1 MIRPRSLILILSLLV
16 VTGILFDAAIEV
28 GPTPAPL
35 SEQESASERINT
47 IRAAF
52 QSNAKP
58 VELADPRLVR
68 FFDCISQAAET
79 KNPFAAI
86 DSFDLDRLHT
96 EVRAAH
102 VLPRPDWEV
111 DDPDGLKKLYSGV
124 WKAFESRWLGQG
136 WQSTEIRRVDTL
148 IGGQE
153 IIVSARHRTVD
164 GVRPL
169 RWWFTQRNQE
179 LFAFDVEDCRVG
191 MRLSY
196 QLAPLFALQANEAD
210 HAAIQNGLTAI
221 NDAYIAL
228 AGREPLLA
236 DQLLR
241 PARTAPFPNAAKAM
255 LYLTEAAIAL
265 GNNSPPEVLRWT
277 TQTDEVRPGIPGTD
291 LLRSVAHFRLK
302 HWTEAITASR
312 KYVDLLGPDPQ
323 ASYVLSASLLE
334 LGKRPEALVVLET
347 ARRDFPND
355 DGLKELL
362 TRFADPQ

>member
-28 GPTPAPL
+28 GPAPAPL
-35 SEQESASERINT
+35 SEQESATERINT

-58 VELADPRLVR
+58 VEIADPRLVR
-68 FFDCISQAAET
+68 FFDCISQAADT
-79 KNPFAAI
+79 KNPFSAI

-102 VLPRPDWEV
+102 VLPRPDREV
-111 DDPDGLKKLYSGV
+111 DDPDGLKKLYAGV
-124 WKAFESRWLGQG
+124 WKAFENRWLGQG
-136 WQSTEIRRVDTL
+136 WQSTEIRHVETL
-148 IGGQE
+148 LGGQE
-153 IIVSARHRTVD
+153 FIVYTRHRTAN

-210 HAAIQNGLTAI
+210 HAAIQKGLTAI
-221 NDAYIAL
+221 NEASLAL
-228 AGREPLLA
+228 AGREPTLA

-241 PARTAPFPNAAKAM
+241 PARAAPFPNAAKAM

-265 GNNSPPEVLRWT
+265 GNNAPADALLWT
-277 TQTDEVRPGIPGTD
+277 TQTDVVRPGIPGTD

-302 HWTEAITASR
+302 HWTEAVTASR
-312 KYVDLLGPDPQ
+312 RYVDLLGPDPQ

-334 LGKRPEALVVLET
+334 LGKRDEAIVVSET
-347 ARRDFPND
+347 ARRDYPND
-355 DGLKELL
+355 AGLSDLSKRLSS
-362 TRFADPQ
+362 QK